1 VLRYLARRIVLGLF
15 TIWFVSM
22 ASFAI
27 IQLPPGDFVDTYI
40 AQLEQDGRIGTANE
54 AQVLRA
60 QYGLDQPVYVQY
72 FNWITQVVQGNFGQ
86 SLESKRPV
94 ADVIGDSLWLTIA
107 ISLASILVTWL
118 IALPVG
124 IYSAVRQYSV
134 GDYLFTFLSFLGL
147 AIPNLLLALVMLYF
161 GFVWFHANIGGL
173 FSFQYVDAPWSLGKL
188 WDLLQHLPI
197 PGIVLA
203 IGGTAALVRVMRAN
217 LLDELHKPYVVT
229 ARAKGLTER
238 QVLLKYP
245 VRVALNPF
253 ASGIGFLLPEIVSGS
268 VIVSLVLSLPTVG
281 PILLRSLLAQ
291 DMYLAGT
298 IVLLLGTLTVIGIL
312 LSDLIL
318 MWLDPR
324 VRLIS

>member
-1 VLRYLARRIVLGLF
+1 VVRYLTRRLLLGLF
-15 TIWFVSM
+15 TIFFVSLV
-22 ASFAI
+22 SFAV

-40 AQLEQDGRIGTANE
+40 SQLEQDGRVGSVDE
-54 AQVLRA
+54 AEGLRRL
-60 QYGLDQPVYVQY
+60 YGLDKPVYVQY
-72 FNWITQVVQGNFGQ
+72 INWITQVVQGNFGQ
-86 SLESKRPV
+86 SLEAKRPV

-107 ISLASILVTWL
+107 LSLASIAVTWI
-118 IALPVG
+118 IALPIGV
-124 IYSAVRQYSV
+124 YSAVRQYSW
-134 GDYLFTFLSFLGL
+134 GDYLFTFFSFLGL
-147 AIPNLLLALVMLYF
+147 AIPNLLLALVLLYF

-173 FSFQYVDAPWSLGKL
+173 FSREYIDAAWSWGKFF
-188 WDLLQHLPI
+188 DLLGHLPI

-203 IGGTAALVRVMRAN
+203 VAGTAALVRVMRAN

-238 QVLLKYP
+238 QVLVKYP
-245 VRVALNPF
+245 LRVAMNPF

-281 PILLRSLLAQ
+281 PILLRSLLSQ

-298 IVLLLGTLTVIGIL
+298 IVLLLGTLTVVGIL
-312 LSDLIL
+312 LSDLVL

-324 VRLIS
+324 VRLVS

>member
-1 VLRYLARRIVLGLF
+1 VLRYLTRRILLGLF

-40 AQLEQDGRIGTANE
+40 AQLEADGRVGSAQE
-54 AQVLRA
+54 ADALRHD
-60 QYGLDQPVYVQY
+60 YGLDQPIYVQY
-72 FNWITQVVQGNFGQ
+72 FNWITQVAQGNFGL
-86 SLESKRPV
+86 SLEAKRPV

-107 ISLASILVTWL
+107 ISLASILLTWV
-118 IALPVG
+118 IALPIGV
-124 IYSAVRQYSV
+124 YSAVRQYSW
-134 GDYLFTFLSFLGL
+134 GDYFFTFLSFLGL
-147 AIPNLLLALVMLYF
+147 AIPNLLLALVLLYF

-173 FSFQYVDAPWSLGKL
+173 FSTQYIDAPWSLAKL
-188 WDLLQHLPI
+188 ADLLGHLPI
-197 PGIVLA
+197 PGIVIA
-203 IGGTAALVRVMRAN
+203 VSGTAALVRIMRAN

-238 QVLLKYP
+238 EVLVSYP
-245 VRVALNPF
+245 LRVALNPF

-268 VIVSLVLSLPTVG
+268 IIVSLVLSLPTVG
-281 PILLRSLLAQ
+281 PILLRALLSQ

-312 LSDLIL
+312 ISDLVL

-324 VRLIS
+324 VRLLN

>member
-1 VLRYLARRIVLGLF
+1 LLRYLARRVLLGLF
-15 TIWFVSM
+15 TIWFVSV
-22 ASFAI
+22 AAFVI
-27 IQLPPGDFVDTYI
+27 IQLPPGDFVTTYI
-40 AQLEQDGRIGTANE
+40 AQLEADGRVGSTDE
-54 AQVLRA
+54 AAALRTL
-60 QYGLDQPVYVQY
+60 YGLDRPMVVQY
-72 FNWITQVVQGNFGQ
+72 WEWISQVVRGNLGQ

-107 ISLASILVTWL
+107 VSIASIALTWL
-118 IALPVG
+118 IALPIG
-124 IYSAVRQYSV
+124 IYSAVRQYSI
-134 GDYLFTFLSFLGL
+134 GDYVFTFFSFLGL
-147 AIPNLLLALVMLYF
+147 AIPNLLLALVLLYF

-173 FSFQYVDAPWSLGKL
+173 FSRDFIDAPWSLARL

-203 IGGTAALVRVMRAN
+203 IGGTAALTRVMRAN

-253 ASGIGFLLPEIVSGS
+253 ASGIAFLLPEIVSGS

-291 DMYLAGT
+291 DMFLAGA
-298 IVLLLGTLTVIGIL
+298 IVLLLGTMTVIGIL
-312 LSDLIL
+312 ISDLIL

-324 VRLIS
+324 VRIVS

>member
-1 VLRYLARRIVLGLF
+1 MIRYLTRRLLLGLF
-15 TIWFVSM
+15 TIFFVSM
-22 ASFAI
+22 VSFAI

-40 AQLEQDGRIGTANE
+40 AQLEQDGRVGSADE
-54 AQVLRA
+54 AEGLRKL
-60 QYGLDQPVYVQY
+60 YGLDQPVYVQY

-86 SLESKRPV
+86 SLEAKRPV
-94 ADVIGDSLWLTIA
+94 ADVIGDSLWLTVALSLSSIA
-107 ISLASILVTWL
+107 VTWI
-118 IALPVG
+118 IALPIG
-124 IYSAVRQYSV
+124 IYSAVRQYSW
-134 GDYLFTFLSFLGL
+134 GDYLFTFFSFLGL
-147 AIPNLLLALVMLYF
+147 AIPNLLLALVLLYF

-173 FSFQYVDAPWSLGKL
+173 FSREYIDAAWSFGKVI
-188 WDLLQHLPI
+188 DLLQHLPI
-197 PGIVLA
+197 PGVVLA
-203 IGGTAALVRVMRAN
+203 IAGTAALVRVMRAN

-245 VRVALNPF
+245 LRVAMNPF

-281 PILLRSLLAQ
+281 PILLRSLLSQ

-298 IVLLLGTLTVIGIL
+298 IVLMLGTLTVVGIL
-312 LSDLIL
+312 ISDLIL

-324 VRLIS
+324 VRLVS

>member
-1 VLRYLARRIVLGLF
+1 MVRYLTRRLLLGLF
-15 TIWFVSM
+15 TIFFVSLV
-22 ASFAI
+22 SFAV

-40 AQLEQDGRIGTANE
+40 SQLEQDGRVGSVDE
-54 AQVLRA
+54 AEGLRRL
-60 QYGLDQPVYVQY
+60 YGLDKPVYVQY
-72 FNWITQVVQGNFGQ
+72 INWITQVVQGNFGQ
-86 SLESKRPV
+86 SLEAKRPV

-107 ISLASILVTWL
+107 LSLASIAVTWI
-118 IALPVG
+118 IALPIGV
-124 IYSAVRQYSV
+124 YSAVRQYSW
-134 GDYLFTFLSFLGL
+134 GDYLFTFFSFLGL
-147 AIPNLLLALVMLYF
+147 AIPNLLLALVLLYF

-173 FSFQYVDAPWSLGKL
+173 FSREYIDAAWSWGKFF
-188 WDLLQHLPI
+188 DLLGHLPI

-203 IGGTAALVRVMRAN
+203 VAGTAALVRVMRAN

-238 QVLLKYP
+238 QVLVKYP
-245 VRVALNPF
+245 LRVAMNPF

-281 PILLRSLLAQ
+281 PILLRSLLSQ

-298 IVLLLGTLTVIGIL
+298 IVLLLGTLTVVGIL
-312 LSDLIL
+312 ISDLVL

-324 VRLIS
+324 VRLVS

>member
-1 VLRYLARRIVLGLF
+1 MIRYLTRRLLLGLF
-15 TIWFVSM
+15 TIFFVSM
-22 ASFAI
+22 VSFAI

-40 AQLEQDGRIGTANE
+40 AQLEQDGRVGSADE
-54 AQVLRA
+54 AEGLRKL
-60 QYGLDQPVYVQY
+60 YGLDQPVYVQY

-86 SLESKRPV
+86 SLEAKRPV
-94 ADVIGDSLWLTIA
+94 ADVIGDSLWLTVALSLSSIA
-107 ISLASILVTWL
+107 VTWI
-118 IALPVG
+118 IALPIG
-124 IYSAVRQYSV
+124 IYSAVRQYSW
-134 GDYLFTFLSFLGL
+134 GDYLFTFFSFLGL
-147 AIPNLLLALVMLYF
+147 AIPNLLLALVLLYF

-173 FSFQYVDAPWSLGKL
+173 FSREYIDAAWSFGKVI
-188 WDLLQHLPI
+188 DLLQHLPI
-197 PGIVLA
+197 PGVVLA
-203 IGGTAALVRVMRAN
+203 IAGTAALVRVMRAN

-245 VRVALNPF
+245 LRVAMNPF

-281 PILLRSLLAQ
+281 PILLRSLLSQ

-298 IVLLLGTLTVIGIL
+298 IVLMLGTLTVIGIL
-312 LSDLIL
+312 ISDLIL

-324 VRLIS
+324 VRLVS

>member
-1 VLRYLARRIVLGLF
+1 MLRYLTRRVLLGLF

-22 ASFAI
+22 LSFAI
-27 IQLPPGDFVDTYI
+27 IQLPPGDFIDTYI
-40 AQLEQDGRIGTANE
+40 AQLEADGRVGSADE
-54 AQVLRA
+54 AEGLRHL
-60 QYGLDQPVYVQY
+60 YGLDQPVYVQY
-72 FNWITQVVQGNFGQ
+72 VNWITQVVQGNFGQ
-86 SLESKRPV
+86 SLEAKRPV

-107 ISLASILVTWL
+107 ISLASILVTWV
-118 IALPVG
+118 IALPIGV
-124 IYSAVRQYSV
+124 YSAIRQYSWL
-134 GDYLFTFLSFLGL
+134 DYFFTFASFLGL
-147 AIPNLLLALVMLYF
+147 AIPNLLLALVLLYF

-173 FSFQYVDAPWSLGKL
+173 FSLPYIDAPWSLAKL
-188 WDLLQHLPI
+188 GDLLGHLPI

-245 VRVALNPF
+245 LRVALNPF

-281 PILLRSLLAQ
+281 PILLRSLLNQ

-298 IVLLLGTLTVIGIL
+298 IVLLLGALTVIGIL

-324 VRLIS
+324 VRLVS

>member
-1 VLRYLARRIVLGLF
+1 MVRYLTRRLLLGLF
-15 TIWFVSM
+15 TIFFVSLV
-22 ASFAI
+22 SFAV

-40 AQLEQDGRIGTANE
+40 SQLEQDGRVGSVDE
-54 AQVLRA
+54 AEGLRRL
-60 QYGLDQPVYVQY
+60 YGLDKPVYVQY
-72 FNWITQVVQGNFGQ
+72 INWITQVVQGNFGQ
-86 SLESKRPV
+86 SLEAKRPV

-107 ISLASILVTWL
+107 LSLASIAVTWI
-118 IALPVG
+118 IALPIGV
-124 IYSAVRQYSV
+124 YSAVRQYSW
-134 GDYLFTFLSFLGL
+134 GDYLFTFFSFLGL
-147 AIPNLLLALVMLYF
+147 AIPNLLLALVLLYF

-173 FSFQYVDAPWSLGKL
+173 FSREYIDAAWSWGKFF
-188 WDLLQHLPI
+188 DLLGHLPI

-203 IGGTAALVRVMRAN
+203 VAGTAALVRVMRAN

-238 QVLLKYP
+238 QVLVKYP
-245 VRVALNPF
+245 LRVAMNPF

-281 PILLRSLLAQ
+281 PILLRSLLSQ

-298 IVLLLGTLTVIGIL
+298 IVLLLGTLTVVGIL
-312 LSDLIL
+312 LSDLVL

-324 VRLIS
+324 VRLVS